1 MKNTH
6 ITRRALSLK
15 ALAISSAWLSPAA
28 WSATPAS
35 PAQARAV
42 RVPTSMRLKYQVST
56 NKLPFKAS
64 AELVWQQDGTRYDAR
79 LTLSLFGQTRM
90 QNSQG
95 QITAEG
101 LVPLRFADK
110 YRDEVVADFKRDQ
123 GKVVFSAGTPD
134 VTLLAGAQDRLSVLV
149 QLASQIA
156 GDPARYPV
164 ATQLA
169 FQTIGPRDADNW
181 LFAVG
186 ETQTQ
191 QLPGG
196 ELRTLKLVR
205 QPRQAVD
212 QKVELWL
219 APTLGYLP
227 ARIKITEPNGDFV
240 DQQWAAT
247 DAPS

>member
-6 ITRRALSLK
+6 ISHRRLALK
-15 ALAISSAWLSPAA
+15 ALAMTTALLSPTVWSSAPAG
-28 WSATPAS
+28 TL
-35 PAQARAV
+35 
-42 RVPTSMRLKYQVST
+42 RVPTSMRLKYQVAT

-79 LTLSLFGQTRM
+79 LTLSLFGQTRV

-95 QITAEG
+95 QISAEG

-110 YRDEVVADFKRDQ
+110 FREEVVADFKRDQ
-123 GKVVFSAGTPD
+123 GKVVFNAGTPD
-134 VTLLAGAQDRLSVLV
+134 VAILAGAQDRLSVLV
-149 QLASQIA
+149 QLASLIA
-156 GDPARYPV
+156 GDPARYPK

-227 ARIKITEPNGDFV
+227 ARIKITEPNGDLV
-240 DQQWAAT
+240 DQQWTAT
-247 DAPS
+247 EAPA